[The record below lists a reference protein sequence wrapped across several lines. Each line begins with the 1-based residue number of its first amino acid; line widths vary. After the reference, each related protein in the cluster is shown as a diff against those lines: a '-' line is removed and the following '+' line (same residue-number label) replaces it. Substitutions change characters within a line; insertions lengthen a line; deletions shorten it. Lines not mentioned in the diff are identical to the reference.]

1 GAVGYVYQEVGCDT
15 GAGNR
20 VGCFRSAVVSA
31 GPQLGFIIP
40 LTSEVQGY
48 LNLKSYWEFGNHDRP
63 AGWNGWVTFAVAPA
77 EQTPS
82 AASRRMRSMKPLP
95 RHEWAS
101 GGVRSAPAA
110 LVGG

>member
-1 GAVGYVYQEVGCDT
+1 MTAAMTVPSRQIAKPIHAAVMVYQEVGCDT

-63 AGWNGWVTFAVAPA
+63 AGWNGWVTFAISPA

-82 AASRRMRSMKPLP
+82 AASRRMRSM
-95 RHEWAS
+95 
-101 GGVRSAPAA
+101 
-110 LVGG
+110 